1 MKKNRLIK
9 IVGFV
14 ITATIF
20 VNIYSYFELKH
31 QAQEALKSYE
41 VSVDQEIDLL
51 GLMDSYGVP
60 YSTSVDESFLNSI
73 SEELLSQE
81 KLGSVLDLY
90 NLYINKKWALNGV
103 FKNEITIREF
113 KTIQNYSID
122 FVRHKYGEKIK
133 KELVYGCNAENM
145 SVTVY
150 DYVASLENP
159 VVLYSCSANDLFYYF
174 QVSLESLTPD
184 KMIELILN
192 WGTGLEFLENNVRG
206 NLDTLLECNP
216 DAQIYVMGLYVPSDN
231 FFFQRIGTPFL
242 KSINNRIEEACA
254 EIENAI
260 YVDVSCV
267 SFGVLD
273 GDFHPD
279 SDGQKMIANL
289 LKKSIASN
297 MKSFEKNTSEHVN
310 LTDYREYVDDNNVVD
325 LEAEGLVDKVQSL
338 SLPMDDYVECS
349 VAIEKALE
357 ELECSEICYAQL
369 SDIES
374 EFLSYWEN
382 QDLYRNMKKGYEIL
396 LIERKVLTG
405 ITESD
410 FCLYPD
416 NARNDKLSLIAY
428 Y

>member
-1 MKKNRLIK
+1 MRTPFSVWEVL
-9 IVGFV
+9 
-14 ITATIF
+14 
-20 VNIYSYFELKH
+20 VNK
-31 QAQEALKSYE
+31 
-41 VSVDQEIDLL
+41 
-51 GLMDSYGVP
+51 
-60 YSTSVDESFLNSI
+60 T
-73 SEELLSQE
+73 
-81 KLGSVLDLY
+81 
-90 NLYINKKWALNGV
+90 WALNGV
-103 FKNEITIREF
+103 FKNEITIGEF
-113 KTIQNYSID
+113 KKIQNYSID

-133 KELVYGCNAENM
+133 KELTYGCNAEDMNII
-145 SVTVY
+145 VY
-150 DYVASLENP
+150 DYVASLEKP

-184 KMIELILN
+184 KMIELIRN
-192 WGTGLEFLENNVRG
+192 WRTGLELLENNVRG
-206 NLDTLLECNP
+206 NIDTLLECNP
-216 DAQIYVMGLYVPSDN
+216 NAQIYVMGLYVPSEN

-242 KSINNRIEEACA
+242 KSINNRIEEACD
-254 EIENAI
+254 ECENAI

-297 MKSFEKNTSEHVN
+297 QKSFEKNTSEQRN
-310 LTDYREYVDDNNVVD
+310 LMNGRQVADDNVVG
-325 LEAEGLVDKVQSL
+325 LEAEDLADKVQSL

-357 ELECSEICYAQL
+357 ELECSEISYAQL
-369 SDIES
+369 SNIES
-374 EFLSYWEN
+374 EFLSKWEGHA
-382 QDLYRNMKKGYEIL
+382 QYKDMRNGYEIL
-396 LIERKVLTG
+396 LIERKILTG

-416 NARNDKLSLIAY
+416 NARNDKLSLMAY